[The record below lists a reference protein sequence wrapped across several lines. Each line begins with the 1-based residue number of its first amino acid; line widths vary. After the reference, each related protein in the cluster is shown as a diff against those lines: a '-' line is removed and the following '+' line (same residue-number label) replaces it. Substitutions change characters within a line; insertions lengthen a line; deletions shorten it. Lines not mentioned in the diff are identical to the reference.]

1 MNATKD
7 LAASVGTAAACRAL
21 GVPRATLYRQRHAP
35 AQPLV
40 EAPARPA
47 PPLKLTALE
56 QARALEMRHS
66 ARFVDASPYTVYA
79 TLLDEGEYVGSVR
92 TLYRL
97 LEQAGENTERRR
109 VRTPTGYVKPERL
122 ATGPNQLWSWDITK
136 LKGPQKWTYFYLY
149 VIIDVFSRCVVGWTV
164 ATRESSELAKLLFQ
178 ETCEKHGIAPDQLTV
193 HADRGASMTSK
204 CLAQLF
210 ADLGITKTHSRPYT
224 SDDNPFSEAHFK
236 TLKYRP
242 DFPARFGCLED
253 ARAHC
258 RAFFDWYNQEHRH
271 AGIAFMTPAAVHA
284 GQVAAILETRSHT
297 LEAAFDANPSRFKG
311 RCPTPQQP
319 PEAVW
324 INPPAVKAAVP
335 EQPQESSEQA

>member
-1 MNATKD
+1 MAAAED
-7 LAASVGTAAACRAL
+7 LATTVGTAAACRAL
-21 GVPRATLYRQRHAP
+21 GVPRPSLYRQRSAP
-35 AQPLV
+35 AP
-40 EAPARPA
+40 APITAPTRPA
-47 PPLKLTALE
+47 PPLKLTAPE
-56 QARALEMRHS
+56 QARALELLHS
-66 ARFVDASPYTVYA
+66 PRFVDASPYTVYA

-97 LEQAGENTERRR
+97 LEQAGENGERRR
-109 VRTPTGYVKPERL
+109 VRAPTSYVKPELL

-164 ATRESSELAKLLFQ
+164 AIRESSALAQILFQ

-242 DFPARFGCLED
+242 GFPACFGCLED

-258 RAFFDWYNQEHRH
+258 RAFFDWYNLEHRH
-271 AGIAFMTPAAVHA
+271 AGIAFMTPAAMHG
-284 GQVAAILETRSHT
+284 GQVAAILDTRART
-297 LEAAFDANPSRFKG
+297 LAVAFDANPNRFKG

-319 PEAVW
+319 PDAVW
-324 INPPAVKAAVP
+324 INPPAATAAP
-335 EQPQESSEQA
+335 AEPPQEPSQQA

>member
-1 MNATKD
+1 MAAAED
-7 LAASVGTAAACRAL
+7 LATTVGTAAACRAL
-21 GVPRATLYRQRHAP
+21 GVPRPSLYRQRRAP
-35 AQPLV
+35 AEPPAT
-40 EAPARPA
+40 APARPA
-47 PPLKLTALE
+47 PPLKLNPAE
-56 QARALEMRHS
+56 QARALDMLHAE
-66 ARFVDASPYTVYA
+66 RFVDASPYTVYA

-97 LEQAGENTERRR
+97 LEQAGENGERRR
-109 VRTPTGYVKPERL
+109 VRTPTTYVKPELL

-164 ATRESSELAKLLFQ
+164 ATRESSELAKRLFQ

-210 ADLGITKTHSRPYT
+210 ADLGVTKTHSRPYT

-242 DFPARFGCLED
+242 GFPACFGCLED

-258 RAFFDWYNQEHRH
+258 RAFFDWYNHEHRH
-271 AGIAFMTPAAVHA
+271 AGIAFMTPAAVHG
-284 GQVAAILETRSHT
+284 GQVDAILDTRTRT
-297 LEAAFDANPSRFKG
+297 LEAAFDANPNRFKG
-311 RCPTPQQP
+311 RCPTPQAP
-319 PEAVW
+319 PDAVW
-324 INPPAVKAAVP
+324 INPPAPTAAAA
-335 EQPQESSEQA
+335 EQPQESPEQA

>member
-1 MNATKD
+1 MNAAED

-21 GVPRATLYRQRHAP
+21 SVPRATLYRQRQAP
-35 AQPLV
+35 AQPRV
-40 EAPARPA
+40 EVPARPA

-56 QARALEMRHS
+56 QARALEMLHS

-79 TLLDEGEYVGSVR
+79 TLLDEGAYVGSVR

-109 VRTPTGYVKPERL
+109 VRTPTSYVKPELL

-164 ATRESSELAKLLFQ
+164 ATRESSALAKLLFQ
-178 ETCEKHGIAPDQLTV
+178 ETCEKQGITPDQLTV

-210 ADLGITKTHSRPYT
+210 ADLGVTKTHSRPYT

-284 GQVAAILETRSHT
+284 GQVAAILETRSRT
-297 LEAAFDANPSRFKG
+297 LEAAFDANPARFKG

-324 INPPAVKAAVP
+324 INPPAVKAALP
-335 EQPQESSEQA
+335 DQPQESSEQA